1 MPTSCRSHDHKSS
14 CSVDAN
20 VGARQVFDACPS
32 DLLGSDYCCKQALS
46 QPILTAEDYLRY
58 GDFAPIT
65 TAQIPLQNVNRPIGT
80 FRVHNRRSA

>member
-46 QPILTAEDYLRY
+46 QPTLTAEDYLRY
-58 GDFAPIT
+58 GDFAT
-65 TAQIPLQNVNRPIGT
+65 TMKAGHGPHTPNEAKT
-80 FRVHNRRSA
+80 C